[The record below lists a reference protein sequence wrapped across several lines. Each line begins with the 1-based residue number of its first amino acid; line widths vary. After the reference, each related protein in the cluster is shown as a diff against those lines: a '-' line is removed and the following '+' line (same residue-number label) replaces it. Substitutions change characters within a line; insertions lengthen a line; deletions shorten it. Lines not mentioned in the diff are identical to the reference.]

1 MPILSS
7 SLRRGVLLAAAAAA
21 VMLTAPTVSAQDYY
35 DETAYDR
42 GPADEEVIVQAP
54 EFYRQQ
60 QRDSATGAPIVDVAM
75 SREVRFDDLDLR
87 SGWGGRAL
95 RSRISST
102 ARRLCDRM
110 NVRFPAQTSDSPDCF
125 RTAYNDAM
133 AQADE
138 AIARARGY

>member
-7 SLRRGVLLAAAAAA
+7 HLRRGLLVAASAAG
-21 VMLTAPTVSAQDYY
+21 VMLAAPTVSAQDYY
-35 DETAYDR
+35 DEAAYDR
-42 GPADEEVIVQAP
+42 PNEEIIVQAP
-54 EFYRQQ
+54 EYYRHQ

-87 SGWGGRAL
+87 SGWGARAL
-95 RSRISST
+95 RTRVSAT
-102 ARRLCDRM
+102 ARRLCDRL
-110 NVRFPAQTSDSPDCF
+110 NVRFPASSADSPDCF
-125 RTAYNDAM
+125 RTAYYDAM

>member
-1 MPILSS
+1 MNLSTH
-7 SLRRGVLLAAAAAA
+7 LHRQVLLAASAAAL
-21 VMLTAPTVSAQDYY
+21 MLVAPSVSAQDYY
-35 DETAYDR
+35 SESAYEN
-42 GPADEEVIVQAP
+42 GPNEEVIVQAP
-54 EFYRQQ
+54 EFYRHQ

-87 SGWGGRAL
+87 SGWGARAL
-95 RSRISST
+95 RTRISDT
-102 ARRLCDRM
+102 ARRLCDRLS
-110 NVRFPAQTSDSPDCF
+110 VRYPVATTDSPDCF

>member
-1 MPILSS
+1 MPILYSH
-7 SLRRGVLLAAAAAA
+7 LRRGVLLAASAAA
-21 VMLTAPTVSAQDYY
+21 VMLAAPSVSAQDYY

-42 GPADEEVIVQAP
+42 TPVTEEVIVQAP
-54 EFYRQQ
+54 EYYRHQ

-87 SGWGGRAL
+87 SGWGARAL
-95 RSRISST
+95 RTRVSAT
-102 ARRLCDRM
+102 ARRLCDRL
-110 NVRFPAQTSDSPDCF
+110 NVRFPATTADSPDCF
-125 RTAYNDAM
+125 RTAYYDAM